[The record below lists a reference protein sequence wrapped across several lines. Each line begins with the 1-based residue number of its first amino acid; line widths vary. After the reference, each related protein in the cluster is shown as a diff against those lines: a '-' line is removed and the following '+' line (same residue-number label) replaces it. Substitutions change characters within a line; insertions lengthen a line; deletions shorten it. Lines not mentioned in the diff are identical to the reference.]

1 MAQEMFTTLW
11 KEKLTLSDQNKWTYC
26 KIWLF
31 CLPTVRSQ
39 SFPSVDDVL
48 KHFASSYVLYGARIP
63 HIVQIEK
70 VELSLSSLSSF
81 GRCMSSGSPQDHLYH
96 TNPTKI
102 PWRSHLD
109 RWLGTLDSQA
119 AKFTIEEIER
129 GLVNQ
134 ASSCGLNLLQQGLRF
149 SFGENIK
156 RFSFSHN
163 SPWEIRRKKKLVK
176 SNSRNPRR
184 SCNPASQQ
192 AKCNIQVFIMF
203 YFKKMFFLLCLRFFT
218 NVFLALATWGFVC
231 MSLLLRLC
239 RIYMAHNCIS
249 RYTSG
254 WH

>member
-1 MAQEMFTTLW
+1 MFSTEPGYRTSSRSRRWNCLCQVEW
-11 KEKLTLSDQNKWTYC
+11 FSPRCRPTYH
-26 KIWLF
+26 
-31 CLPTVRSQ
+31 P
-39 SFPSVDDVL
+39 
-48 KHFASSYVLYGARIP
+48 
-63 HIVQIEK
+63 
-70 VELSLSSLSSF
+70 
-81 GRCMSSGSPQDHLYH
+81 YH
-96 TNPTKI
+96 TNHNNPTKI

-156 RFSFSHN
+156 RFSFSHD
-163 SPWEIRRKKKLVK
+163 SPCEIRRKKKLVK

-192 AKCNIQVFIMF
+192 AKCNIEVFIMF